1 MIKMNILGIDYWT
14 KYIWLA
20 KKDTKHNV
28 IIPVWYIQNDGWTM
42 FELSNIIEQYNIK
55 KIVIWWPTKQKDMQE
70 KIDRFIKELQI
81 IYPDMDIVKVDED
94 YTSVEANATTWNF
107 KKKAWEEDTI
117 AAMKILE
124 RYKD

>member
-1 MIKMNILGIDYWT
+1 MTKMNILGIDYWT

-20 KKDTKHNV
+20 KKDTKHDV

-55 KIVIWWPTKQKDMQE
+55 KLVIWWPTKQKDMQE

-124 RYKD
+124 RYKN

>member
-1 MIKMNILGIDYWT
+1 MNILWIDYGT

-28 IIPVWYIQNDGWTM
+28 IIPVGYIQNDGWTM

-70 KIDRFIKELQI
+70 KIDKFIKELNI
-81 IYPDMDIVKVDED
+81 IYPDMKIIKIDED

-124 RYKD
+124 RYNS

>member
-1 MIKMNILGIDYWT
+1 MNILGIDYWT

-107 KKKAWEEDTI
+107 MKKAWEEDTI

>member
-1 MIKMNILGIDYWT
+1 MNILGIDYWT

-20 KKDTKHNV
+20 KKDTKHDV